1 MTEPTAPDGE
11 AQAEVSSTLGVEEI
25 SSLIKRIDGSRTA
38 SRHPLGRREM
48 LYPLAR
54 NEVGVCASTTEFSM
68 LEVLAG
74 AGGWEEEEG
83 GSRSCC

>member
-25 SSLIKRIDGSRTA
+25 SSLIERIDGSRTA
-38 SRHPLGRREM
+38 SRHPLGRIEM

-54 NEVGVCASTTEFSM
+54 NEVGVCSTEFSM